1 MANSSISGLA
11 DSLAGA
17 DLAVGDLMEWTD
29 ISDTT
34 MSANGTSK
42 KMSAAEVIIGLRTRG
57 LVQGPASAVDN
68 AVVRYDATTGKLV
81 QDSLVT
87 ISDTGNIAGTQ
98 NKLGFGSTDLYVGS
112 YLACANIFG
121 MGDSSAINILFEF
134 AAQNVVVLNSAAR
147 LGWGSQG
154 LAGGT
159 GAALRGSLDLC
170 LVRDA
175 ANTLGLR
182 NGAVAQIANIYGSYT
197 SATDY
202 QRLAIKTIRESTGA
216 LSGATYTSTAT
227 IPAYAVLIGVTT
239 NVTTAITGATSYSVG
254 DGTDVDLWG
263 ATIGVADGSESRT
276 ANFTAIGSTG
286 AATAAR
292 NVVLTANGSNFS
304 GGVVEIC
311 LHYLMTEAE
320 AS

>member
-1 MANSSISGLA
+1 MANTKISALSA
-11 DSLAGA
+11 LTGA
-17 DLAVGDLMEWTD
+17 NLAVGDLFPLVD
-29 ISDTT
+29 VSDTT
-34 MSANGTSK
+34 QGAGGSTKNMT
-42 KMSAAEVIIGLRTRG
+42 AAEVVIGLRTNG

-68 AVVRYDATTGKLV
+68 ALVRYDATTGKLV
-81 QDSLVT
+81 QDSLIT
-87 ISDTGNIAGTQ
+87 LSDAGNLAGTQ
-98 NKLGFGSTDLYVGS
+98 NKLGFGATDLYISS

-121 MGDSSAINILFEF
+121 MGDASSINVIFEF
-134 AAQNVVVLNSAAR
+134 ASQNVIVMNSGAR
-147 LGWGSQG
+147 LAWGSQ
-154 LAGGT
+154 AVNGGT
-159 GAALRGSLDLC
+159 GAALRGSLDLAI
-170 LVRDA
+170 VRDA

-202 QRLAIKTIRESTGA
+202 QRLAIKTIRESTGT

-227 IPAYAVLIGVTT
+227 IPAHAVLIGVTT
-239 NVTTAITGATSYSVG
+239 NVTTVITGATSYSVG

-263 ATIGVADGSESRT
+263 ATIGVADGSQSRT
-276 ANFTAIGSTG
+276 ADFTAIGATG

-304 GGVVEIC
+304 GGIVEIC